1 MSITFGGLATGIDT
15 ESIISELMKIERSPI
30 DRLEKD
36 QAYYNNRLNAFSELD
51 GKLKGFLEKAEAID
65 TRLELNSPALKSS
78 PEEFVAATADS
89 NSQLGSYQ
97 LTVIDLAQQQK
108 DVSQGYA
115 DKTTS
120 TFGTGTLNLTVAGTS
135 TPLTIDATNNSLEGI
150 SKAINDAG
158 LGVTA
163 AIINDG
169 TAGSPYRL
177 VLTGEN
183 VSNAFS
189 LDASGLS
196 GGTDVNPTM
205 SNTQTAHQAHIL
217 LDGIDIYSDSN
228 TVNSAVPGLSFELL
242 KADSQSTTT
251 LNVSVDN
258 EATTGKIKD
267 FVSAYNEIVTF
278 IADQKESGWGNDSA
292 FRSVKSHLQN
302 LLTDQQAG
310 GGVFT
315 SLSQI
320 GFETQRDGTISL
332 NNTKLS
338 SALTDEYDS
347 VLGLFSGVDGSE
359 GVSTKFATYLDNLT
373 DSVDGLYVGRKETTE
388 KNSRRIDQQISNME
402 ARLEQKEKTLRAQ
415 FSAMEG
421 LVSGLNAQGGYLLQ
435 QLASMPS
442 LGGSSK

>member
-15 ESIISELMKIERSPI
+15 EAIISELMKIERSPI
-30 DRLEKD
+30 ERLEKD
-36 QAYYNNRLNAFSELD
+36 QAYYNNRLKAFSDLD
-51 GKLKGFLEKAEAID
+51 GKLKAFMGKAEAVD

-78 PEEFVAATADS
+78 SEEFVAVTADS
-89 NSQLGSYQ
+89 KAQLGSYQ
-97 LTVIDLAQQQK
+97 VTVLDLAQQQK

-115 DKTTS
+115 DKTVS
-120 TFGTGTLNLTVAGTS
+120 TFGTGTLDLTVAGTS
-135 TPLTIDATNNSLEGI
+135 NPITIDATNNSLEGI
-150 SKAINDAG
+150 AQAINDAE
-158 LGVTA
+158 LGVSA

-169 TAGSPYRL
+169 TADTPYRL
-177 VLTGEN
+177 VLTGES

-196 GGTDVNPTM
+196 GGTDASPTM
-205 SNTQTAHQAHIL
+205 SNTQIAQQAHIL
-217 LDGIDIYSDSN
+217 LDGIDVYSDSN
-228 TVNSAVPGLSFELL
+228 TLNSSVPGLSFELL

-267 FVSAYNEIVTF
+267 FVSAYNEIITF
-278 IADQKESGWGNDSA
+278 IADQKESGWGSDSS
-292 FRSVKSHLQN
+292 FRSIKSYLQN
-302 LLTDQQAG
+302 LLTTQQDSG
-310 GGVFT
+310 GEYT

-332 NNTKLS
+332 NNSKLS
-338 SALTDEYDS
+338 SALSDGYDS
-347 VLGLFSGVDGSE
+347 VIGLFSGVDGGE
-359 GVSTKFATYLDNLT
+359 GISAKFASYLDTMT
-373 DSVDGLYVGRKETTE
+373 DSVDGLYAGRKETTE
-388 KNSRRIDQQISNME
+388 SNSRRIDQQILNME
-402 ARLEQKEKTLRAQ
+402 ARLVQKEKTLRAQ

-442 LGGSSK
+442 LGGNSK